1 MLILAS
7 LIAVPGFLYYL
18 LQEKGQ
24 NRYRPLSFFGPK
36 SVASTFYMK
45 RGKKIPDTIYHQI
58 SDFRLIDQQG
68 DSIGLP
74 ADTAQITIVNFFFT
88 RCKTVC
94 PIVNSQMNRVVQVYH
109 KNPLVRFY
117 SISVDPN
124 FDSSAILAKYAST
137 YSAKPDKWHFLT
149 GQKAV
154 IFNLA
159 RKDFLLDV
167 MDADDSTSVGHSS
180 MLVLVD
186 PKKRIRGY
194 YDGTNK
200 EQVDKLIDEVKVQ
213 IAEELRKVAYDR

>member
-1 MLILAS
+1 MLILVS

-36 SVASTFYMK
+36 HVASTFHMK
-45 RGKKIPDTIYHQI
+45 RGKRIPDTIYHQI
-58 SDFRLIDQQG
+58 KDFKLIDQQG

-88 RCKTVC
+88 RCKSVC
-94 PIVNSQMNRVVQVYH
+94 PLVNSQISRVVQEYQ
-109 KNPLVRFY
+109 KNHLIKFY
-117 SISVDPN
+117 SISVDPE
-124 FDSSAILAKYAST
+124 FDSQEVIAKYAAAL
-137 YSAKPDKWHFLT
+137 SANPDKWHFLT
-149 GQKAV
+149 GKRSA
-154 IFNLA
+154 IFDLA
-159 RKDFLLDV
+159 HKDFLLDV
-167 MDADDSTSVGHSS
+167 IAGDDSISVGHSP
-180 MLVLVD
+180 MLVLID

-213 IAEELRKVAYDR
+213 VAEELRKVAYYR